1 MKLPDNRAL
10 WMTTERYVTSA
21 GTPIHERGLRPDVG
35 VAEPSV
41 PFGEAAPATDEALA
55 KAVEQL
61 KLKK

>member
-1 MKLPDNRAL
+1 M
-10 WMTTERYVTSA
+10 TSA

-41 PFGEAAPATDEALA
+41 PFGETPPSTDEAMA

-61 KLKK
+61 KIKKWVGTRHRALASPA

>member
-1 MKLPDNRAL
+1 M
-10 WMTTERYVTSA
+10 TSA

-41 PFGEAAPATDEALA
+41 PFGETAPATDEALA

-61 KLKK
+61 KIKK